1 MLWTLKVGLSEDG
14 GERLS
19 RAYAYGAE
27 RSTTGDLQTD
37 RAITGHKSDTT
48 GLLYH
53 NARCDSPPLAAF
65 ISPDSPVPDA
75 GIVIDYNR
83 FPYRA
88 RQPLISPISPIP

>member
-1 MLWTLKVGLSEDG
+1 MGLSEDG

-27 RSTTGDLQTD
+27 RSTTGDLRTD

-53 NARCDSPPLAAF
+53 NARCDSPPLAPF
-65 ISPDSPVPDA
+65 TSPDSPVPDA

-83 FPYRA
+83 FPSARA
-88 RQPLISPISPIP
+88 NPQPLSPNP

>member
-1 MLWTLKVGLSEDG
+1 MGLSEDG

-83 FPYRA
+83 FPYARA
-88 RQPLISPISPIP
+88 NPYPLSPIPHPLTPIP